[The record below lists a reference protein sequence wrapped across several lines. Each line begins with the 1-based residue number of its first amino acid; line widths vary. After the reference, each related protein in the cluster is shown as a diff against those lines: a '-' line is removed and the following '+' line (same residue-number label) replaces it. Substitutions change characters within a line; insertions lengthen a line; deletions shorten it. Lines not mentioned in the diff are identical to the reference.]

1 MVEAIKYSSQGEQIG
16 KVVLPAGLFEV
27 ETAKPQ
33 VLMYE
38 VIKMYN
44 ANQRHGTVGKKNRSM
59 VSGSNRKLFRQKGTG
74 NARVGMRR
82 TPIRVGGGMAF
93 GIVPKDWYRPIPKKK
108 KRLALKLALSERA
121 KNGQVLIVED
131 FQFSQPSTRDAKNIL
146 NKMIGATA
154 KTLIITDGHN
164 LPVVRSFR
172 NLEKVKC
179 DRADGLYAYEI
190 LNCQYLIL
198 TESALKK
205 AEEVF
210 A

>member
-16 KVVLPAGLFEV
+16 KVVLPSGLFEV
-27 ETAKPQ
+27 ETAQPKT
-33 VLMYE
+33 LIYE

-44 ANQRHGTVGKKNRSM
+44 ANQRQGTVGKKNRSM

-131 FQFSQPSTRDAKNIL
+131 FQFSTPSTRDAKEIL

-154 KTLIITDGHN
+154 KILIITDGHN

-190 LNCQYLIL
+190 LNCQYLIM